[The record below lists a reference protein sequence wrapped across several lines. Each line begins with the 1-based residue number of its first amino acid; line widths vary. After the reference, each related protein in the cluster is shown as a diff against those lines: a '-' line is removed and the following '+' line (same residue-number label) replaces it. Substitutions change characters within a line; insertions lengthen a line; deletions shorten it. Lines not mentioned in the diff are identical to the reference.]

1 MTKLEKYKRL
11 QKCPSWFQS
20 SSSQGSSVWRNFQI
34 KSEKKMQRIFLET
47 DPAIALSR
55 SRFLSATKTNIQAE
69 NNTEVQQRQ
78 LPAGLCPSI
87 RQIAHVFAL
96 HFLFCPHHLVF
107 FLLFSPLEGVWSGSS
122 VYSVTAACVR
132 GCLHSMSYRHWHFP
146 VVKPH
151 VAAAVHTILTLRVVL
166 ASLSRNPEVHQWPS

>member
-96 HFLFCPHHLVF
+96 HFLFCPHHLF
-107 FLLFSPLEGVWSGSS
+107 FFSSFFPTGGGV
-122 VYSVTAACVR
+122 VRQQCVQ
-132 GCLHSMSYRHWHFP
+132 CDCSMCQGVSAFDVIQALTFP
-146 VVKPH
+146 CC
-151 VAAAVHTILTLRVVL
+151 
-166 ASLSRNPEVHQWPS
+166 

>member
-1 MTKLEKYKRL
+1 MTTLEKYKRL

-47 DPAIALSR
+47 DPAIALS
-55 SRFLSATKTNIQAE
+55 LSHSLCATKTNIQAE
-69 NNTEVQQRQ
+69 NNTEVQQKQ

-87 RQIAHVFAL
+87 RQIAQCLPCTFY
-96 HFLFCPHHLVF
+96 FMPTICF
-107 FLLFSPLEGVWSGSS
+107 FFFFSSHWRGVWSSSS

-166 ASLSRNPEVHQWPS
+166 ASLSHNLEVHQWAS

>member
-96 HFLFCPHHLVF
+96 HFLFCPHHLF
-107 FLLFSPLEGVWSGSS
+107 FFFFFPHW
-122 VYSVTAACVR
+122 R
-132 GCLHSMSYRHWHFP
+132 GCGP
-146 VVKPH
+146 
-151 VAAAVHTILTLRVVL
+151 AAVCTVWLQHVSGGVCIRCHTGTDI
-166 ASLSRNPEVHQWPS
+166 SLLLNPMWLLQYTRSWLSGLF

>member
-96 HFLFCPHHLVF
+96 HFLFCPHHLF
-107 FLLFSPLEGVWSGSS
+107 FVSSFFPLEGGV
-122 VYSVTAACVR
+122 VQQQCVQ
-132 GCLHSMSYRHWHFP
+132 CDCSMCQGVSTFDVIQALTFP
-146 VVKPH
+146 CC
-151 VAAAVHTILTLRVVL
+151 
-166 ASLSRNPEVHQWPS
+166 